1 MNNWLLNSARSTQ
14 ATSFGRHTSSA
25 SLILLLVTIA
35 LIGCGDGRP
44 KRLAVS
50 GQVLIDGKPLGYGF
64 VRFVPQ
70 GSRPSGGRLDEQGRF
85 TLSCYGAND
94 GIIPGVHRVEVDGS
108 ESISSTQTKWHAPKK
123 YFRYKSSGLQQEI
136 TGPTDSLVINLSW
149 DGGKPF
155 VERTK

>member
-1 MNNWLLNSARSTQ
+1 MKNWLLNSARST
-14 ATSFGRHTSSA
+14 S
-25 SLILLLVTIA
+25 LLLLIA
-35 LIGCGDGRP
+35 TVVAIGCGDGRP

-108 ESISSTQTKWHAPKK
+108 ESISATQTKWHAPKK

-136 TGPTDSLVINLSW
+136 TGPTDSLVINLTW